1 MIDRVLPQFFRHI
14 LLVFAVL
21 IAVGATEGVSAQKKS
36 KSVTE
41 QKRIVEQCKSDLEKT
56 KREVKDLK
64 KQKGSATERVN
75 KLTEQ
80 MNQRTSYIAETE
92 RSHQLLTIEADDL
105 TRQIDSLA
113 QELEKNRRIYAEVVR
128 VAHRNYR
135 SNTTTTYLFSST
147 DISDATHR
155 MANVRHVA
163 EQRVELA
170 ERIMAQ
176 SQRLG
181 VMREDLDSRLSELDS
196 LSRSLEAE
204 QRELERDRAE
214 AKRAYEEL
222 SAKERETLAE
232 QKRQEQLLKDATKEL
247 RKLTENNKVGKSFNS
262 STKALNLPVE
272 GAKTEKMQT
281 NMVKIIGKKG
291 DAVRSIYEGKVIRIV
306 QDNTNHSTVMIAH
319 GSYVSVYTHL
329 SQVRVAVNDVVKR
342 NQTIGAIGI
351 GVDHKGTLSA
361 YMQFMIM
368 NTESTKPM
376 NVMDCFKK

>member
-1 MIDRVLPQFFRHI
+1 MIDRVLSRFFKHI
-14 LLVFAVL
+14 LLVLSVL
-21 IAVGATEGVSAQKKS
+21 IFVGATEGVSAQKTS
-36 KSVTE
+36 KSVAE
-41 QKRIVEQCKSDLEKT
+41 QKKIVEQCKSDLEST
-56 KREVKDLK
+56 KREVKELK

-92 RSHQLLTIEADDL
+92 RSQELLCIEANDL
-105 TRQIDSLA
+105 NRQIDSLA
-113 QELEKNRRIYAEVVR
+113 QELEKNRSIYAQVVR

-135 SNTTTTYLFSST
+135 SNSTTTYLFSST
-147 DISDATHR
+147 SISDATHR
-155 MANVRHVA
+155 MANVRHLA

-170 ERIMAQ
+170 EEIIAQ
-176 SQRLG
+176 SNRLSA
-181 VMREDLDSRLSELDS
+181 MREELDERRGELDS

-214 AKRAYEEL
+214 AKRAYDEL
-222 SAKERETLAE
+222 SAKEREALAE
-232 QKRQEQLLKDATKEL
+232 QKRQEKMLQNATKEL
-247 RKLTENNKVGKSFNS
+247 RKLTEGNKVGKSFNS

-306 QDNTNHSTVMIAH
+306 VDNTNHSTVMIAH

-342 NQTIGAIGI
+342 NQTIGTIGI